1 MDLIFKILSNEII
14 EALGLTI
21 LHSLWQGALIAI
33 LLGIFMLATN
43 KFTSGTRYILAV
55 TASLFMIICPVY
67 TFVKNY
73 NPGTKHKY
81 TTALAESP
89 ESATVYEYSIT
100 EAYENKI
107 ASDKN
112 IFRLN
117 PRQFKSYFYRH
128 FPLIVTVWLL
138 GILAFTLRFIGG
150 LAYMQRLKNYRI
162 SKVSAEWQKKFQEL
176 CNRLNIKKTIK
187 IYESALA
194 RVPMVIGIIKPVIL
208 LPVSAFT
215 GLSPKQLE
223 SIIVHELAHI
233 IRRDYLVNLLQS
245 ILEILFFYHPAV
257 WWINGVIREER
268 ENCCD
273 DIAIEKT
280 GDSASYAKALANIQ
294 EQLLLKEN
302 LAMAIA
308 TNKNRLLKRIKRL
321 LNQPKMKTNFIEGF
335 TASCIIFLGI
345 FAIVLNSTAISEK
358 ALEKKMSKSEKKNEI
373 LMAQKD
379 ELKSISKTISAELQA
394 GLDTTSRTGHNDE
407 KNIIESEEESP
418 YIEEE
423 KVKYKEEKEK
433 YKDEKVKYKEEKEEY
448 KKEKAS
454 LADKDI
460 TEEIIRG
467 IEQGI
472 EEMDID
478 LIVDEAMA
486 GVQAGLNDMDL
497 NAIVKEAL
505 EGSREGIEEM
515 DIDLIIN
522 EVLIGIQA
530 ALEEMDLNVIVGEA
544 MNGVREALKEI
555 EIEHIAESEDYDDEI
570 NFDCET
576 FVGNREHLNN
586 LMKGVDFWNK
596 WRSENRNEEVDLRG
610 ACLKEAVLPN
620 INLSNA
626 SLQDVNFGEATLNGA
641 DFTGANLE
649 GANLKE
655 ASLKNTKFKNVILA
669 GANLKEVVLREQD
682 FSNSDLSYINLKE
695 AQINEVD
702 FSNSILI
709 GANLKEASIS
719 EVDFGNADL
728 SGANLGEAS
737 IHETNFKGATASSG
751 TIFPPGFN
759 AGSEGINFK

>member
-1 MDLIFKILSNEII
+1 MDFISKILSNEII

-55 TASLFMIICPVY
+55 TASLFMLICPVY

-73 NPGTKHKY
+73 NPGTKYKH
-81 TTALAESP
+81 TTTLAESS
-89 ESATVYEYSIT
+89 ESATVHEYNIT
-100 EAYENKI
+100 EADEYKI
-107 ASDKN
+107 ASDNN
-112 IFRLN
+112 IFSLN

-150 LAYMQRLKNYRI
+150 LAYMQRLKYYRI
-162 SKVSAEWQKKFQEL
+162 SKVSAKWQKKFKEL

-187 IYESALA
+187 IYESTMAK
-194 RVPMVIGIIKPVIL
+194 VPMVIGIIKPVIL

-308 TNKNRLLKRIKRL
+308 ANKNRLLKRIKRL

-345 FAIVLNSTAISEK
+345 FAIVLNSNAISEK

-373 LMAQKD
+373 LVTQKD
-379 ELKSISKTISAELQA
+379 ELKGVSKTISAELQTRR
-394 GLDTTSRTGHNDE
+394 DTTSQPGHNDE
-407 KNIIESEEESP
+407 KNIIKSEEESP

-423 KVKYKEEKEK
+423 KVKYKEEK
-433 YKDEKVKYKEEKEEY
+433 VKYKEEKEKY

-454 LADKDI
+454 LADEEI

-472 EEMDID
+472 KEMDID
-478 LIVDEAMA
+478 LIVDEAIA
-486 GVQAGLNDMDL
+486 GAQAGLNSMDL
-497 NAIVKEAL
+497 NAIVKESL
-505 EGSREGIEEM
+505 EASREGIE
-515 DIDLIIN
+515 DIDVEMIIN
-522 EVLIGIQA
+522 EILIGIQA

-555 EIEHIAESEDYDDEI
+555 EKEHIAKSEDYDDDM
-570 NFDCET
+570 NYDCET
-576 FVGNREHLNN
+576 FVGNRKHLNN
-586 LMKGVDFWNK
+586 LMRGVDFWNK

-610 ACLKEAVLPN
+610 ACLKEAELPN

-626 SLQDVNFGEATLNGA
+626 YLQNVNFGEAILDGA

-655 ASLKNTKFKNVILA
+655 ASLKNTKFKNVNLA
-669 GANLKEVVLREQD
+669 RANLKEVTLREQD

-695 AQINEVD
+695 AQISEVD
-702 FSNSILI
+702 FSNSVLV

-737 IHETNFKGATASSG
+737 IRETNFKGATASSG

-759 AGSEGINFK
+759 AGNEGIKFK

>member
-1 MDLIFKILSNEII
+1 MDFISKILSNEII

-21 LHSLWQGALIAI
+21 LHSLWLGALIAI

-55 TASLFMIICPVY
+55 TASLFMLICPVY

-73 NPGTKHKY
+73 NPGTKYKH
-81 TTALAESP
+81 TTTLAESS
-89 ESATVYEYSIT
+89 ESATVHEYNIT
-100 EAYENKI
+100 EADEYKI
-107 ASDKN
+107 ASDNN
-112 IFRLN
+112 IFSLN

-150 LAYMQRLKNYRI
+150 LAYMQRLKYYRI
-162 SKVSAEWQKKFQEL
+162 SKVSAKWQKKFKEL

-187 IYESALA
+187 IYESTMAK
-194 RVPMVIGIIKPVIL
+194 VPMVIGIIKPVIL

-308 TNKNRLLKRIKRL
+308 ANKNRLLKRIKRL

-345 FAIVLNSTAISEK
+345 FAIVLNSNAISEK

-373 LMAQKD
+373 LVTQKD
-379 ELKSISKTISAELQA
+379 ELKGVSKTISAELQTRR
-394 GLDTTSRTGHNDE
+394 DTTSQPGHNDE
-407 KNIIESEEESP
+407 KNIIKSEEESP

-423 KVKYKEEKEK
+423 KVKYKEEK
-433 YKDEKVKYKEEKEEY
+433 VKYKEEKEKY

-454 LADKDI
+454 LADEEI

-472 EEMDID
+472 KEMDID
-478 LIVDEAMA
+478 LIVDEAIA
-486 GVQAGLNDMDL
+486 GAQAGLNSMDL
-497 NAIVKEAL
+497 NAIVKESL
-505 EGSREGIEEM
+505 EASREGIE
-515 DIDLIIN
+515 DIDVEMIIN
-522 EVLIGIQA
+522 EILIGIQA

-555 EIEHIAESEDYDDEI
+555 EKEHIAKSEDYDDDM
-570 NFDCET
+570 NYDCET
-576 FVGNREHLNN
+576 FVGNRKHLNN
-586 LMKGVDFWNK
+586 LMRGVDFWNK

-610 ACLKEAVLPN
+610 ACLKEAELPN

-626 SLQDVNFGEATLNGA
+626 YLQNVNFGEAILDGA

-655 ASLKNTKFKNVILA
+655 ASLKNTKFKNVNLA
-669 GANLKEVVLREQD
+669 RANLKEVTLREQD

-695 AQINEVD
+695 AQISEVD
-702 FSNSILI
+702 FSNSVLV

-759 AGSEGINFK
+759 AGNEGIKFK

>member
-1 MDLIFKILSNEII
+1 MDFISKILSNEII

-55 TASLFMIICPVY
+55 TASLFMLICPVY

-73 NPGTKHKY
+73 NPGTKYKH
-81 TTALAESP
+81 TTTLAESS
-89 ESATVYEYSIT
+89 ESATVHEYNIT
-100 EAYENKI
+100 EADEYKI
-107 ASDKN
+107 ASDNN
-112 IFRLN
+112 IFSLN

-150 LAYMQRLKNYRI
+150 LAYMQRLKYYRI
-162 SKVSAEWQKKFQEL
+162 SKVSAKWQKKFKEL

-187 IYESALA
+187 IYESTMAK
-194 RVPMVIGIIKPVIL
+194 VPMVIGIIKPVIL

-308 TNKNRLLKRIKRL
+308 ANKNRLLKRIKRL

-345 FAIVLNSTAISEK
+345 FAIVLNSNAISEK

-373 LMAQKD
+373 LVTQKD
-379 ELKSISKTISAELQA
+379 ELKGVSKTISAELQTRR
-394 GLDTTSRTGHNDE
+394 DTTSQPGHNDE
-407 KNIIESEEESP
+407 KNIIKSEEESP

-423 KVKYKEEKEK
+423 KVKYKEEK
-433 YKDEKVKYKEEKEEY
+433 VKYKEEKEKY

-454 LADKDI
+454 LADEEI

-472 EEMDID
+472 KEMDID
-478 LIVDEAMA
+478 LIVDEAIA
-486 GVQAGLNDMDL
+486 GAQAGLNSMDL
-497 NAIVKEAL
+497 NAIVKESL
-505 EGSREGIEEM
+505 EASREGIE
-515 DIDLIIN
+515 DIDVEMIIN
-522 EVLIGIQA
+522 EILIGIQA

-555 EIEHIAESEDYDDEI
+555 EIEHIAEIEDYDDEI
-570 NFDCET
+570 NYDCET
-576 FVGNREHLNN
+576 FVGNKEHLNN
-586 LMKGVDFWNK
+586 LMKGVDFWNI
-596 WRSENRNEEVDLRG
+596 WRSKNRNEEVDLRG
-610 ACLKEAVLPN
+610 ACLKEAELPN

-626 SLQDVNFGEATLNGA
+626 YLQNVNFGEAILDGA

-655 ASLKNTKFKNVILA
+655 ASLKNTKFKNVNLA
-669 GANLKEVVLREQD
+669 RANLKEVTLREQD

-695 AQINEVD
+695 AQISEVD
-702 FSNSILI
+702 FSNSVLV

-737 IHETNFKGATASSG
+737 IRETNFKGATASSG

-759 AGSEGINFK
+759 AGNEGIKFK

>member
-1 MDLIFKILSNEII
+1 MDFISKILSNEII

-55 TASLFMIICPVY
+55 TASLFMLICPVY

-73 NPGTKHKY
+73 NPGTKYKH
-81 TTALAESP
+81 TTTLAESS
-89 ESATVYEYSIT
+89 ESATVHEYNIT
-100 EAYENKI
+100 EADEYKI
-107 ASDKN
+107 ASDNN
-112 IFRLN
+112 IFSLN

-150 LAYMQRLKNYRI
+150 LAYMQRLKYYRI
-162 SKVSAEWQKKFQEL
+162 SKVSAKWQKKFKEL

-187 IYESALA
+187 IYESTMAK
-194 RVPMVIGIIKPVIL
+194 VPMVIGIIKPVIL

-308 TNKNRLLKRIKRL
+308 ANKNRLLKRIKRL

-345 FAIVLNSTAISEK
+345 FAIVLNSNAISEK

-373 LMAQKD
+373 LVTQKD
-379 ELKSISKTISAELQA
+379 ELKGVSKTISAELQTRR
-394 GLDTTSRTGHNDE
+394 DTTSQPGHNDE
-407 KNIIESEEESP
+407 KNIIKSEEESP

-423 KVKYKEEKEK
+423 KVKYKEEK
-433 YKDEKVKYKEEKEEY
+433 VKYKEEKEKY

-454 LADKDI
+454 LADEEI

-472 EEMDID
+472 KEMDID
-478 LIVDEAMA
+478 LIVDEAIA
-486 GVQAGLNDMDL
+486 GAQAGLNSMDL
-497 NAIVKEAL
+497 NAIVKESL
-505 EGSREGIEEM
+505 EASREGIE
-515 DIDLIIN
+515 DIDVEMIIN
-522 EVLIGIQA
+522 EILIGIQA

-555 EIEHIAESEDYDDEI
+555 EIEHIAEIEDYDDEI
-570 NFDCET
+570 NYDCET
-576 FVGNREHLNN
+576 FVGNKEHLNN
-586 LMKGVDFWNK
+586 LMKGVDFWNI
-596 WRSENRNEEVDLRG
+596 WRSKNRNEEVDLRG
-610 ACLKEAVLPN
+610 ACLKEAELPN

-626 SLQDVNFGEATLNGA
+626 YLQNVNFGEAILDGA

-655 ASLKNTKFKNVILA
+655 ASLKNTKFKNVNLA
-669 GANLKEVVLREQD
+669 RANLKEVTLREQD

-695 AQINEVD
+695 AQISEVD
-702 FSNSILI
+702 FSNSVLV

-759 AGSEGINFK
+759 AGNEGIKFK